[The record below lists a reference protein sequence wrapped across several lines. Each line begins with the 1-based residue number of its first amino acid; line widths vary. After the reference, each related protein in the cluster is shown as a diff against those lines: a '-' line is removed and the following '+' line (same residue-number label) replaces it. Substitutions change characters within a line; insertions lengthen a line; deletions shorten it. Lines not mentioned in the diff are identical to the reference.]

1 MIEHCLHALVF
12 FFSFLFILGSVC
24 LLQVVVTGG
33 VLSLVM
39 WFNSRNQLVHEIERR
54 LTTVAVLRTEQLQ
67 DYLSGEMDKMQLI
80 ATRVQIVNYLTGQAN
95 VNESTAR
102 GDLESAVSA
111 VSEFISA
118 AIYSASGTLL
128 FSTNATQFNATLAL
142 SVLQLVGSNVNFD
155 LPIYVQGGWRYLLS
169 RNITVVGSF
178 TLGFFTLCMGCIGT
192 VGLALLRISLLLCL
206 CSDECEDS
214 WDIAC
219 MGGRL

>member
-1 MIEHCLHALVF
+1 
-12 FFSFLFILGSVC
+12 
-24 LLQVVVTGG
+24 VVLTGG

-80 ATRVQIVNYLTGQAN
+80 ATRIQIVNYLTGQAN
-95 VNESTAR
+95 VNESTAM

-118 AIYSASGTLL
+118 SIYSASGTLL
-128 FSTNATQFNATLAL
+128 FSTNATQFNATLTV

-178 TLGFFTLCMGCIGT
+178 TLGFSRSAWAAW
-192 VGLALLRISLLLCL
+192 GLWVSLY
-206 CSDECEDS
+206 
-214 WDIAC
+214 
-219 MGGRL
+219 